1 MIDLHCHLLPGI
13 DDGPEILEQSMAL
26 AKQAVRNGVT
36 HAIVTPHM
44 HHGRWDNTASSIDEV
59 TNTFR
64 TELNRKGIPLSIA
77 YAAEVRIG
85 VEVLQWVADQQ
96 IPYLGEYQGK
106 KVMLLELP
114 HSNIPLGTEK
124 IIKWLID
131 RDILPLIAHPERN
144 KDVIRRYEKLSPLVD
159 MGCLFQ
165 VTAGSLI
172 GRFGNQVQAVAQ
184 RLICSGLVSV
194 LASDAH
200 HAERRPVNLK
210 EGYEAAIELIG
221 ESEARSLVYDV
232 PLEIA
237 AKKFM
242 A

>member
-13 DDGPEILEQSMAL
+13 DDGPDSIEHAMNL
-26 AKQAVRNGVT
+26 ADQAVKNGVT
-36 HAIVTPHM
+36 HAVVTPHI
-44 HHGRWDNTASSIDEV
+44 HQGRWPNTDSSISEAADKFKQQLSE
-59 TNTFR
+59 R
-64 TELNRKGIPLSIA
+64 CIPLSIA

-85 VEVLQWVADQQ
+85 VEVLAWISEQQ
-96 IPYLGEYQGK
+96 LPFLGEYQGK
-106 KVMLLELP
+106 QVLLLELP

-124 IIKWLID
+124 IVSWLLD
-131 RDILPLIAHPERN
+131 RNILPLIAHPERN
-144 KDVIRRYEKLSPLVD
+144 KDVLRRYEKLSPLVD

-172 GRFGNQVQAVAQ
+172 GQFGRPVQDVAE
-184 RLICSGLVSV
+184 RLVCSGLVSV

-200 HAERRPVNLK
+200 DTNRRPVNLK
-210 EGYEAAIELIG
+210 QGYEAAVELIG
-221 ESEARSLVYDV
+221 QSEAKALVYDK
-232 PLEIA
+232 PLEIS